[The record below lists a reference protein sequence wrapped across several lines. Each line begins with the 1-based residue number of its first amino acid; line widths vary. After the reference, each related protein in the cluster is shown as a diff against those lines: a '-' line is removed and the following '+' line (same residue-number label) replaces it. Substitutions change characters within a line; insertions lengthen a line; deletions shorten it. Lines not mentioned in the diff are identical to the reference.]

1 MSNMSMSNMSMSNM
15 SMSNMSMSNA
25 ISMKSV
31 LASAVSMLLLL
42 TACGSAAK
50 PTPAEAPTQAAALT
64 EAATAAP
71 MPTDEPIA
79 KEPATEATATEAAA
93 PAGDS
98 LFARLTGVKKATSF
112 TSRTSM
118 QVTGDVMNADAKDKT
133 VTVFEMEQSY
143 SAANSSTIIRN
154 KEAGIDKVNEIEMRV
169 VDGKTYMKGMLPT
182 EGAAEQWI
190 MLPGDQ
196 SKANQSAPVDAQQAI
211 DSLSTNPKE
220 AAGYKKTGTE
230 SIDGLTCDVYSTS
243 QSGTTMLGLMA
254 AYNEQFEKVTKAEIR
269 IMMCPDGQ
277 MHQMRMEF
285 AGTSKKLPG
294 TPASIVLETRMYD
307 FDKEITIEVPKNV
320 MEMPAP

>member
-1 MSNMSMSNMSMSNM
+1 MSMSNMSMSNM

-118 QVTGDVMNADAKDKT
+118 Q